1 VAPAL
6 FHILHLPRIVYI
18 DSEANDSSDMSQFVD
33 VAWQRVKAAYST
45 VPPAL
50 DPTAWLYI
58 ATFAALAIP
67 IGMFTGVLNFKIEKR
82 PSKWLEVSYC
92 CASSELLLPLLCIH
106 NTVCTALARLHVP
119 SSPELI

>member
-1 VAPAL
+1 
-6 FHILHLPRIVYI
+6 
-18 DSEANDSSDMSQFVD
+18 MSQLID
-33 VAWQRVKAAYST
+33 VAWQRARAAYST

-82 PSKWLEVSYC
+82 PSKWLEVSCC
-92 CASSELLLPLLCIH
+92 CASSELLPLLCIQ
-106 NTVCTALARLHVP
+106 NTLCTALASLHVP
-119 SSPELI
+119 